1 MQPMLFFLLVTF
13 FNSTTRQYVCGT
25 CGILFDTSHVVG
37 ASYMGVGSGDV
48 NR

>member
-1 MQPMLFFLLVTF
+1 MLFFLLITF
-13 FNSTTRQYVCGT
+13 YSTTRQYVCGT

-37 ASYMGVGSGDV
+37 ASYVGVGSGDV